1 LSNPYLGAK
10 ANIIIYITILNI
22 MPNSLKRIQESVD
35 SLDRI
40 CKLFKVDD
48 IIPLGQIVVQIYN
61 DDSHHHGRREA
72 TNQLKAYYNEAC
84 RYAIGQDIIPSTP
97 RWVKRTRDK
106 FPKVLNPWRTYLSS
120 KSLIKKRLSLSY
132 LRVYESILM
141 EPVPDFSTVTSESKG
156 AMGFESIRSDFIR
169 FLNKSRF
176 TRLIKKLYA
185 EELTRTRLQEPGLH
199 YSSKQGISGPAIG
212 NCGKQSLAIDDE
224 TLDILKEIDSEF
236 RDEFI
241 EDIIK
246 CNQEFYK
253 DNEDIFK
260 GQTDLVESRLGR
272 VAFIPDKGAKTR
284 LMAIG
289 NYWIQDVLKGLH
301 ETLYSVLRRLK
312 QDGTYDQGDAAT
324 AVRKATAV
332 MPVWSYDL
340 TAATDRFPIQPQQSV
355 LDVLSNKFSRWS
367 KLLTSIK
374 FEYKGS
380 DIVYSV
386 GQPMG
391 FYSSWATFALCHHF
405 IVQYC
410 AWKEKKKYPFLK
422 YRILGDDVAIWDREV
437 AARYKE
443 ILSLLD
449 VTISSSKSIVDDNQI
464 KPGFTAEFSKRI
476 FHNGKEITPLTP
488 NILIQAKRSVYNF
501 PQLLEYLDTHR
512 VCAEDIPC
520 SRIKEVYQLHDK
532 AFLNLCRGAH
542 IWSLTRRPVVTGL
555 TIVIPE
561 FVEQINISQIMKVR
575 WDKLTSEAEDKLY
588 AIYSLQDENRAALE
602 QDLGVTIPDNLAFNL
617 ILNTKFNQIKRFV
630 DSINSTA
637 SYSESGQF
645 EPVEILNKRGNPLG
659 IMDIEF
665 LPILTYED
673 IKSGLTDRI
682 PYKLRRGKYI
692 ADMVARLDKI
702 TQDDYDPFGGN
713 EEDDFDLW

>member
-1 LSNPYLGAK
+1 
-10 ANIIIYITILNI
+10 
-22 MPNSLKRIQESVD
+22 
-35 SLDRI
+35 
-40 CKLFKVDD
+40 
-48 IIPLGQIVVQIYN
+48 
-61 DDSHHHGRREA
+61 
-72 TNQLKAYYNEAC
+72 
-84 RYAIGQDIIPSTP
+84 
-97 RWVKRTRDK
+97 
-106 FPKVLNPWRTYLSS
+106 
-120 KSLIKKRLSLSY
+120 
-132 LRVYESILM
+132 
-141 EPVPDFSTVTSESKG
+141 
-156 AMGFESIRSDFIR
+156 
-169 FLNKSRF
+169 
-176 TRLIKKLYA
+176 
-185 EELTRTRLQEPGLH
+185 
-199 YSSKQGISGPAIG
+199 
-212 NCGKQSLAIDDE
+212 
-224 TLDILKEIDSEF
+224 
-236 RDEFI
+236 
-241 EDIIK
+241 
-246 CNQEFYK
+246 
-253 DNEDIFK
+253 
-260 GQTDLVESRLGR
+260 
-272 VAFIPDKGAKTR
+272 
-284 LMAIG
+284 
-289 NYWIQDVLKGLH
+289 
-301 ETLYSVLRRLK
+301 
-312 QDGTYDQGDAAT
+312 
-324 AVRKATAV
+324 
-332 MPVWSYDL
+332 
-340 TAATDRFPIQPQQSV
+340 
-355 LDVLSNKFSRWS
+355 
-367 KLLTSIK
+367 
-374 FEYKGS
+374 
-380 DIVYSV
+380 
-386 GQPMG
+386 MG

-449 VTISSSKSIVDDNQI
+449 VTISSSKSIVADNQI

-588 AIYSLQDENRAALE
+588 AIYSLQSENRAALE

-645 EPVEILNKRGNPLG
+645 EPVDILNKRGNPLG